1 MTKQSEKSPEIAFYI
16 GLKNVKKSIE
26 DADLNIGNPGVGGT
40 QYLFLLT
47 VKKYNEK
54 YNETKALLLTDGEL
68 DLKDDAVP
76 YVVVKSE
83 SEAIRYCEKHNI
95 KVLVLNANIADSID
109 EKNFNTKVKIA
120 LWAHNTLT
128 WSRQLVAARNQS
140 IQYVVCVSKK
150 QYENMRDTPCWEK
163 CTYINN
169 IIPNEFYENA
179 TLSNHAKPMAAYIGS
194 IMPQKG
200 VHDHDSKHL

>member
-95 KVLVLNANIADSID
+95 KVLVLNA
-109 EKNFNTKVKIA
+109 
-120 LWAHNTLT
+120 
-128 WSRQLVAARNQS
+128 
-140 IQYVVCVSKK
+140 
-150 QYENMRDTPCWEK
+150 
-163 CTYINN
+163 
-169 IIPNEFYENA
+169 
-179 TLSNHAKPMAAYIGS
+179 
-194 IMPQKG
+194 
-200 VHDHDSKHL
+200 

>member
-83 SEAIRYCEKHNI
+83 SEAMRYCEEQNI
-95 KVLVLNANIADSID
+95 KVLVLNANVADSID
-109 EKNFNTKVKIA
+109 EKSFNTEVKIA

-140 IQYVVCVSKK
+140 IQYVVCVSEK

-169 IIPNEFYENA
+169 IIPR
-179 TLSNHAKPMAAYIGS
+179 
-194 IMPQKG
+194 
-200 VHDHDSKHL
+200 